1 MWHSIAD
8 GYFARRRVQ
17 AAVPPPAREH
27 PRPEAPKRRRN
38 RRLKVL
44 SYNCGGLTSALYTEL
59 LVWLKLHQPD
69 IVFLQETHWS
79 EDRTYTTDDW
89 HVISSGCSVHHS
101 GVMIL
106 LARNSFPQPCI
117 RSEALVSGRLLL
129 VKAQGRHSTY
139 FMINVYQKVQ
149 DGAKESMCLRQQV
162 WDSLQRA
169 ISMSPSRHSLIIA
182 GDFNTSLQHHSP
194 HTGAA
199 VITKGCAAE
208 APDAHVFH
216 QLVKQFDLRALN
228 TFQPTPCKHTYQ
240 HHTKT
245 AVRSQIDYILIRG
258 RRTDSLSKCTQTLI
272 DTDLGAW
279 RGVPKHWPILASV
292 PAECFYSPQT
302 PRQGDRTRSLNARVK
317 QGSLWLQDVEAF
329 QEAVQARVQ
338 HLRQ

>member
-1 MWHSIAD
+1 MYIAD
-8 GYFARRRVQ
+8 PFLHTGAKHSGEGQILLHHEQTIRKTALKNAMRSAKGTGVAQYRGRLLRTEPSARSVQ

-44 SYNCGGLTSALYTEL
+44 RYNCGGLTSALYTEL

-79 EDRTYTTDDW
+79 ADRTYTTDDW
-89 HVISSGCSVHHS
+89 HVLSSGCSAHHS

-106 LARNSFPQPCI
+106 LARHSFPQPCI

-169 ISMSPSRHSLIIA
+169 ISMSPSRHSLIVA
-182 GDFNTSLQHHSP
+182 GDFNTSLQHPLYRSRRLHQRVRR
-194 HTGAA
+194 HGA
-199 VITKGCAAE
+199 
-208 APDAHVFH
+208 
-216 QLVKQFDLRALN
+216 
-228 TFQPTPCKHTYQ
+228 
-240 HHTKT
+240 
-245 AVRSQIDYILIRG
+245 
-258 RRTDSLSKCTQTLI
+258 
-272 DTDLGAW
+272 
-279 RGVPKHWPILASV
+279 
-292 PAECFYSPQT
+292 
-302 PRQGDRTRSLNARVK
+302 
-317 QGSLWLQDVEAF
+317 
-329 QEAVQARVQ
+329 
-338 HLRQ
+338 